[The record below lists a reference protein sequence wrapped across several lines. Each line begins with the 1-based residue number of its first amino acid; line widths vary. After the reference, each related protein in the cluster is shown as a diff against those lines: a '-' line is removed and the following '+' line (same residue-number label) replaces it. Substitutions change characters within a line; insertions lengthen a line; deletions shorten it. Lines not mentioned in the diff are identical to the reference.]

1 MKAIFEVHMLNKY
14 HIIFALVIIPFLIKA
29 QGLNSNGSYIKINY
43 PDEYETTIKKQ
54 ALKEWG
60 DDYSMVVYEINKQAD
75 ALFQLIDNF
84 QSENTNIVFKA
95 IQEWSIEGY
104 NGHNI
109 KLFKEMKTFGLKE
122 LIKLRCD
129 WSMVKYEYDKQV
141 EAKNS
146 F

>member
-1 MKAIFEVHMLNKY
+1 MLSKY
-14 HIIFALVIIPFLIKA
+14 YIIFALAIIPFLIKA
-29 QGLNSNGSYIKINY
+29 QGLNSNGSYIKKNY
-43 PDEYETTIKKQ
+43 PNEYETTIKKQ

-75 ALFQLIDNF
+75 ALFQLIENF
-84 QSENTNIVFKA
+84 QSGNTNIVFNA
-95 IQEWSIEGY
+95 IQEWSIEGF
-104 NGHNI
+104 NSRNI

-122 LIKLRCD
+122 LIKLHCD

-141 EAKNS
+141 KAKNS